1 MKCTCQN
8 VLETFGQPGCK
19 RLFGSAKGI
28 ILSYSNFSNKFF
40 EPASDTFWQDLGEL
54 ASLYLIKT
62 LRNTSVEVSD
72 PVFQEFDDG
81 YREFIRSGT
90 ITFTATIPRSTFQYI
105 CNLEQLLC
113 YNPVLAYLIDKDGN
127 LLTGAKR
134 IDSDGYLFY
143 EPLKLSTVVTQPAF
157 ASDTTVQAATI
168 TFRLETPMCDLH
180 VVTPPMNLLE
190 VDPLVPLEVIW
201 DPTVSSTG
209 GALTTF
215 DFFLRP
221 NFDGVFGQFANFS
234 GNLSDWIWVYV
245 NGTNVTADT
254 SLKNPPYNSIYDAI
268 GFIVSFSSATVVQSF
283 RVYARPNLINAG
295 YYINKTI
302 LL

>member
-28 ILSYSNFSNKFF
+28 ILSYDNQVKKFVTPSGSF
-40 EPASDTFWQDLGEL
+40 ELFVTNL
-54 ASLYLIKT
+54 ASRYLIKT

-81 YREFIRSGT
+81 YREFIRGGT

-127 LLTGAKR
+127 LLTGAR
-134 IDSDGYLFY
+134 TFDINNNFTYL
-143 EPLKLSTVVTQPAF
+143 PLKLTTVVTQPAF

-168 TFRLETPMCDLH
+168 TFRLETPVCDLH
-180 VVTPPMNLLE
+180 VVTLPMNLLE
-190 VDPLVPLEVIW
+190 EDPLVPLELLYLV
-201 DPTVSSTG
+201 PGFTPV
-209 GALTTF
+209 A
-215 DFFLRP
+215 FFLRP
-221 NFDGVFGQFANFS
+221 AFDGVFGQFASFL
-234 GNLSDWIWVYV
+234 GALSNWLTVYV
-245 NGTNVTADT
+245 DGTDVTSTTTLNSPA
-254 SLKNPPYNSIYDAI
+254 YNANIDAI
-268 GFIVSFSSATVVQSF
+268 GFTLQSAPTQSLRVVAGS
-283 RVYARPNLINAG
+283 NLQLEG
-295 YYINKTI
+295 YYIDKTI